1 MNTIYLCMR
10 RCLNKWKG
18 SSVRSIV
25 ETPLR
30 VLCCFAHWIDRYS
43 SSILTSMYNI
53 RGRARWRML
62 SWGGG
67 VVRDRTIGR
76 VLRWDGRPL
85 YPGPGPSLQLPG
97 GGLQTEPGAACSIQA
112 VRQLPR
118 SRPQTRVWTKL
129 CPLIEK
135 HFIPYFTTLLFI
147 LILYSLWGIGNH

>member
-1 MNTIYLCMR
+1 MEGIFREVHSWDSFESPLLLCSLIGTVLQFWHRCTSIFTI
-10 RCLNKWKG
+10 
-18 SSVRSIV
+18 
-25 ETPLR
+25 
-30 VLCCFAHWIDRYS
+30 FAEEP
-43 SSILTSMYNI
+43 
-53 RGRARWRML
+53 
-62 SWGGG
+62 GGG
-67 VVRDRTIGR
+67 CWAEAGVSCETGTIGR